1 MDLSLL
7 SYAPRHFEQTGV
19 VRRPPNGRELG
30 RAPWLWV
37 VESRLQHDL
46 PAKSSQ
52 YSLLRP
58 TTLDKIK
65 NFRITL
71 QVGAV
76 TDACLA
82 PASARRET
90 AN

>member
-1 MDLSLL
+1 MLL
-7 SYAPRHFEQTGV
+7 
-19 VRRPPNGRELG
+19 
-30 RAPWLWV
+30 
-37 VESRLQHDL
+37 
-46 PAKSSQ
+46 KS
-52 YSLLRP
+52 

-90 AN
+90 ANQADR